1 VPNVQW
7 PIEQMAIN
15 ADGRLLAVVGSH
27 HLIVIV
33 LPTSARAGGRN
44 PIIECKSIQIA
55 PYDHGTKGSPRIS
68 KVAWHPLGEGNTSLF
83 VLTADG
89 VLREYDPTVD
99 AEEPVQSFSFIQK
112 KKKSNT
118 FNTDDP
124 AASEAVSFAFG
135 CGSCPAAGA
144 RGSYDWSPLTV
155 YGLMRGGDVLALCPI
170 CPARM

>member
-1 VPNVQW
+1 MVL
-7 PIEQMAIN
+7 N
-15 ADGRLLAVVGSH
+15 ADGRLLAVAGSH
-27 HLIVIV
+27 QLAVVV

-55 PYDHGTKGSPRIS
+55 PYHHGTKGSPRIS
-68 KVAWHPLGEGNTSLF
+68 KVEWHPLGEGNTSLF

-99 AEEPVQSFSFIQK
+99 AEEPVQSFTFIQK
-112 KKKSNT
+112 RKKSNT

-135 CGSCPAAGA
+135 CGPRPTAGS
-144 RGSYDWSPLTV
+144 RGSVDWSPLTV
-155 YGLMRGGDVLALCPI
+155 FGLMKGGDVFAICPV
-170 CPARM
+170 CPARV